1 MIAVV
6 TSESVDFDG
15 NLFMEKQKALPLA
28 EKKSRNKLES
38 AHPAP
43 ANKTFPP
50 VFLKGLT
57 DLKVMD
63 GSQVIMTVEVSAN
76 PPPELIWLHNGKE
89 IQETE
94 DFHFEKKGNEY
105 SLYIQEVFPEDTGK
119 YTCEAW
125 NVLGESRTQAT
136 LTVQEPQD
144 GIQPWFIS
152 KPRSVTATPGQNI
165 LISCAIA
172 GDPFPAVHWLKDGQE
187 VTPEA
192 GYEFLQND
200 DIFTLIIRNVQSRH
214 AGQYEIQLNE
224 RQAERRDADDHSTLT
239 FRSLGGFRKNTG
251 EAQQV
256 EEEQEDVRGVLKRRV
271 ETRESTEEKLR
282 QQEAEQI
289 DFRDILAKKV
299 NTRSIS
305 EEELKEIPAEQM
317 DFRANLQRQVKPKT
331 LSEEER
337 KVHAPQQVDFRAVL
351 AKKGTPK
358 PAVPEKTPAPKAA
371 TPDFRSVLGA
381 KKKPPTE
388 NGDPGA
394 QAQNA
399 KPNSEVQKPIIN
411 SKALDSK
418 MSPASKAPD
427 TKNISSK
434 ALDSNTTSE
443 AKNAGTSSKM
453 QNASTNSEK
462 PAAKPVE
469 KKENNGINCEGGCPP
484 IVDGGIIEE
493 QVQDNKKETKG
504 TLPTFTEKLQDTHV
518 VEGEKLV
525 LRCQVSSDPP
535 AAITWTLD
543 GKVIKSSKFIVLS
556 QEGKLI
562 QTVSQPHG
570 SLLL

>member
-1 MIAVV
+1 MEQVPPI
-6 TSESVDFDG
+6 
-15 NLFMEKQKALPLA
+15 NLAFCKHILSWLFPDILNQLFACSLSL
-28 EKKSRNKLES
+28 
-38 AHPAP
+38 
-43 ANKTFPP
+43 FPP
-50 VFLKGLT
+50 PLPHTQSF
-57 DLKVMD
+57 
-63 GSQVIMTVEVSAN
+63 SAC
-76 PPPELIWLHNGKE
+76 
-89 IQETE
+89 
-94 DFHFEKKGNEY
+94 
-105 SLYIQEVFPEDTGK
+105 S
-119 YTCEAW
+119 
-125 NVLGESRTQAT
+125 
-136 LTVQEPQD
+136 
-144 GIQPWFIS
+144 
-152 KPRSVTATPGQNI
+152 
-165 LISCAIA
+165 
-172 GDPFPAVHWLKDGQE
+172 
-187 VTPEA
+187 
-192 GYEFLQND
+192 
-200 DIFTLIIRNVQSRH
+200 
-214 AGQYEIQLNE
+214 E

-239 FRSLGGFRKNTG
+239 FRSLGGFQKNTG

-256 EEEQEDVRGVLKRRV
+256 EEEQEDIRGVLKRRV

-358 PAVPEKTPAPKAA
+358 PPVQEKTPAPKAA

-399 KPNSEVQKPIIN
+399 KPNSEVQKPIVN
-411 SKALDSK
+411 SKAPEASTNAK
-418 MSPASKAPD
+418 ISPASKAPD
-427 TKNISSK
+427 TKNISPK
-434 ALDSNTTSE
+434 VLDSNTTSE
-443 AKNAGTSSKM
+443 AKNAGTGSKV
-453 QNASTNSEK
+453 QNASTNSEV

-469 KKENNGINCEGGCPP
+469 KKEKNGINCEGGCPP
-484 IVDGGIIEE
+484 IVDGGIIAE

-504 TLPTFTEKLQDTHV
+504 TLPAFTEKLQDTHV
-518 VEGEKLV
+518 AEGEKLV
-525 LRCQVSSDPP
+525 LQCRVSSDPP

-556 QEGKLI
+556 QEGKLM
-562 QTVSQPHG
+562 QMASQPHG
-570 SLLL
+570 SLLLSHTSC